1 MFMGKANRGDM
12 IRSTEKGPT
21 APLAERKVELFETLQ
36 KVGRAIRATFGD
48 RCEVV
53 VHDLSNL
60 ESSIVWIEGD
70 VTGRTVGGS
79 VTSLLLRELQQG
91 DGRDEILGYAG
102 YTAGKSMR
110 SSTILFGQDGDFYA
124 ALCINFDLTDFA
136 AAEEALRSFCRPT
149 IDDVDE
155 NFGQDVTEI
164 LQTMIVE
171 AAHEIG
177 TPLPSMDKDQK
188 VRLVGILERRGAFRI
203 KRAVPL
209 LASYLGVSRFTVYNY
224 LSQVRAELETR

>member
-1 MFMGKANRGDM
+1 MPRAGQRGGKVQLGD
-12 IRSTEKGPT
+12 
-21 APLAERKVELFETLQ
+21 RKVELFETLK
-36 KVGRAIRATFGD
+36 KVGRAIRGTFGE

-53 VHDLSNL
+53 IHDLSNP
-60 ESSIVWIEGD
+60 ESSIVWIEGS

-79 VTSLLLRELQQG
+79 ITSLLLRELQQG

-110 SSTILFGQDGDFYA
+110 SSTILFGENGHYYA
-124 ALCINFDLTDFA
+124 ALCINFDLTDFT
-136 AAEEALRSFCRPT
+136 AAEEALRSLCRPT
-149 IDDVDE
+149 SDDVDE

-164 LQTMIVE
+164 LRTMVSE

-177 TPLPSMDKDQK
+177 IPLQSMSKDQK
-188 VRLVGILERRGAFRI
+188 VRLVGMLERRGAFRI
-203 KRAVPL
+203 QRAVAL

-224 LSQVRAELETR
+224 LSEARADRETR